1 MSQHQEGPL
10 LIYFFPLSPQVE
22 FSLDGR
28 SRQSCLLPARAF
40 NRLDSEEVFRNC
52 SSRDTKTLVA
62 ELQTAFKDLDKQ
74 CSLSSNPSD
83 STLDSMGTEESI
95 KEQSGESSSTGMG
108 KRKQSSMPTGTVK
121 KSRVVDDMQDAC
133 ENCLI
138 SSKCQW
144 SFKTIREH
152 LIFAIWPQRIVC

>member
-1 MSQHQEGPL
+1 
-10 LIYFFPLSPQVE
+10 
-22 FSLDGR
+22 
-28 SRQSCLLPARAF
+28 
-40 NRLDSEEVFRNC
+40 LDSEEVFRNC

-95 KEQSGESSSTGMG
+95 KEQSGESSLTGMG

-138 SSKCQW
+138 SNVSGLLKQLGNVLF
-144 SFKTIREH
+144 SRFGHKGEYVKNI
-152 LIFAIWPQRIVC
+152 